1 MSDIITFSSNEKHN
15 LRSSIRN
22 DLILH
27 RKPRTNYFKDSFSY
41 YSMTVWNDI
50 PVNIRS
56 VYKIQSFKH
65 LYKAHLLK

>member
-1 MSDIITFSSNEKHN
+1 MSDNIIFSSNEKHN

-27 RKPRTNYFKDSFSY
+27 RKTRTNYFKDSFSY
-41 YSMTVWNDI
+41 FSIKVWNDI

-56 VYKIQSFKH
+56 VYTIQSFKY